1 MRPRTQSTL
10 AGAFVPIAILL
21 SLLLAACDERRQE
34 TSEVDPDIELL
45 KDIGQAATE
54 FERRLVSS
62 VSVQDGLIVVR
73 ATSLDDTYVLPDN
86 SPWVISCGREG
97 IWVTFGNAI
106 SGGG

>member
-1 MRPRTQSTL
+1 V
-10 AGAFVPIAILL
+10 AGAVVPVAILL

-34 TSEVDPDIELL
+34 TSEVDPDIELMN
-45 KDIGQAATE
+45 DIGQAGTE

-86 SPWVISCGREG
+86 SP
-97 IWVTFGNAI
+97 
-106 SGGG
+106 